1 MPWTPPVGGAAL
13 HLTGEYTPPVGSAAL
28 HLGGDESSETRA
40 LTVAA
45 LTQTVAALA
54 FVVPVVALTVAG
66 QTAPPTAAITFENL
80 APVYL
85 TVAGQTASVTAALAF
100 DVLAP
105 VYFSITGQTQTLGIG
120 RFLVDVP
127 LGNVVTGA
135 VGATFD
141 QGMLLTRAQAA
152 SFTQGAALN
161 PVTPTL
167 WKIGAVLD
175 TEGWGGWSPAV
186 SMDAQGRATWQEA
199 NPQPAVS
206 GSGWQAAVRVQTTAL
221 PTWNT
226 AAAVSTEAPGLWI
239 GAPFLAD
246 PSGVTWNEAATLGVG
261 LEGRWDDGLG
271 LRPVER
277 TTWQDAGYPLNVR
290 PLPPDPPSEPPVPW
304 AHQPLSLRCP
314 WPWSGRLHL
323 GDAPCGLAKI
333 YYPIQRTYLVLNSAS
348 ITRLPERTPLPCTS
362 LTVATDSDSWC
373 WTLSANLSTAEAWA
387 LVEPLPSGFP
397 REVEVTLNGRVWQF
411 ALDNVESSRVFARS
425 AVTLR
430 GRSRSAWLDDPYQ
443 PSITVTHTETRSAQ
457 QIADAALELTG
468 WGLIWQLTDWTVPA
482 RTYSRQGTIIGR
494 VGTIVKTVGGGLYS
508 DPALALLTAYP
519 QYPQPSWLWASLTP
533 DLSIPD
539 AALVSLQAQ
548 PDVSPA
554 YNGLYLAGTQT
565 GRLVSAKIAGTDGTL
580 RPEEP
585 IIDSLFCDETGIAAR
600 QRAISELSQSGM
612 AFTVTAETL
621 YPPALGLIRPGQY
634 LEMAGNRGMVRSV
647 SIRAG
652 WSGSLTVRQTLVL
665 EQRELS

>member
-1 MPWTPPVGGAAL
+1 MPWTPPIGGAALTLAGDYTPPVGGAPL
-13 HLTGEYTPPVGSAAL
+13 HI
-28 HLGGDESSETRA
+28 GGDESSETRA

-45 LTQTVAALA
+45 LTQTAAALA

-66 QTAPPTAAITFENL
+66 QAAPPTAAITFENL

-85 TVAGQTASVTAALAF
+85 TVTGQTPSVTAALAF

-105 VYFSITGQTQTLGIG
+105 VYFSITGQTQTLAIS

-141 QGMLLTRAQAA
+141 QGPLLTRAQAA
-152 SFTQGAALN
+152 TFAHGATVSPAL
-161 PVTPTL
+161 PVTWRP
-167 WKIGAVLD
+167 GALQEQV
-175 TEGWGGWSPAV
+175 GWGGWSLAARR
-186 SMDAQGRATWQEA
+186 DAQGRATWQEA

-206 GSGWQAAVRVQTTAL
+206 GSGWQAAVRVQATAL

-304 AHQPLSLRCP
+304 AHLPLSLRCP
-314 WPWSGRLHL
+314 WPWTGRLHL

-333 YYPIQRTYLVLNSAS
+333 YYPIQRSYFVLNSAS
-348 ITRLPERTPLPCTS
+348 LTLLPERTPLPCTS
-362 LTVATDSDSWC
+362 MTVATDSGSWC
-373 WTLSANLSTAEAWA
+373 WTLTANLSTPEAWT
-387 LVEPLPSGFP
+387 LVEPLASGYP
-397 REVEVTLNGRVWQF
+397 REVEATINGRVWQF
-411 ALDNVESSRVFARS
+411 ALDNAQLSRTFARTGVS
-425 AVTLR
+425 LT

-457 QIADAALELTG
+457 QIAEAALELTG

-494 VGTIVKTVGGGLYS
+494 ISTIVKTVGGALYS
-508 DPALALLTAYP
+508 DPVLARLTAYP
-519 QYPQPSWLWASLTP
+519 QYPQPAWLWAALTP
-533 DLSIPD
+533 ALSIPE
-539 AALVSLQAQ
+539 AALISLQRQ
-548 PDVSPA
+548 PQQTPS
-554 YNGLYLAGTQT
+554 YNGLYLTGTQA
-565 GRLVSAKIAGTDGTL
+565 GRLVFAKIAGTDGLL
-580 RPEEP
+580 RPQEP
-585 IIDSLFCDETGIAAR
+585 LVDSLFCDEIGAAAR
-600 QRAISELSQSGM
+600 QRAIAELSQSGFSYE
-612 AFTVTAETL
+612 ATLETL
-621 YPPALGLIRPGQY
+621 YPAELGLIRPGQY
-634 LEMAGNRGMVRSV
+634 LEAGSLRGMVRGV
-647 SIRAG
+647 TIRAG
-652 WSGSLTVRQTLVL
+652 WSGQLTVRQTLTL
-665 EQRELS
+665 EQREVE